1 MRYGANEL
9 FLSCTVAAVH
19 KMGINGTWQCAAQ
32 DLPCDILYKMKDR
45 ILALVLIDRD
55 VLDVVKY

>member
-9 FLSCTVAAVH
+9 FLSRTVAAAR
-19 KMGINGTWQCAAQ
+19 KMGNYGIEWCAVQ

-55 VLDVVKY
+55 VPGVVKY